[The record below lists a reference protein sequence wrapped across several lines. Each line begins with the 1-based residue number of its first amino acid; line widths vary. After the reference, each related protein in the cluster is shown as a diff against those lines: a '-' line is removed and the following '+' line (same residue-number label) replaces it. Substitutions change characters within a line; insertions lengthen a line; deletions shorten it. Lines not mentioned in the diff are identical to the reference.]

1 MSQASNRQAALAI
14 AMVAMHLS
22 GCTRNE
28 AEPTEAN
35 LLDAFARS
43 PDVCAT
49 RFPLPLEVL
58 QLPSRTAGVS
68 FGCQAVAWVA
78 HKQLAGRAPPRFY
91 ASM

>member
-1 MSQASNRQAALAI
+1 MNQASNRLAVLAI

-43 PDVCAT
+43 PDC
-49 RFPLPLEVL
+49 
-58 QLPSRTAGVS
+58 
-68 FGCQAVAWVA
+68 
-78 HKQLAGRAPPRFY
+78 
-91 ASM
+91 